1 MGNIVRLT
9 LLNKPRSPDATLVT
23 IPVPAP
29 EPPPR
34 VSTGIDASECFRCLM
49 FEVVCAIVVGVVNDD
64 LLGVPVPLFFEGKES
79 AVPALTPL

>member
-1 MGNIVRLT
+1 
-9 LLNKPRSPDATLVT
+9 
-23 IPVPAP
+23 
-29 EPPPR
+29 
-34 VSTGIDASECFRCLM
+34 M